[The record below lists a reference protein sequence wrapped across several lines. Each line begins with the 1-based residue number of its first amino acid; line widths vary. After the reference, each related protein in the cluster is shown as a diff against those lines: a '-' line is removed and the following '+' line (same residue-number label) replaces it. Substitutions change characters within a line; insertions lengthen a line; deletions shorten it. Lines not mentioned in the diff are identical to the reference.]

1 MTDAFAQEFQLPGIQ
16 DGEYQR
22 LLETQLVAGSSELG
36 RIVTAVDEMVLI
48 GQVRT
53 VMRKQQILVEDMLSV
68 YVLRRIGTKGRPD
81 IQVVQRILIAARQS
95 ERLGTGQKHLL
106 AAKQRNLRIR
116 KPCLSLHVIHLE
128 VLVELGDNERIVARL
143 TP

>member
-1 MTDAFAQEFQLPGIQ
+1 MIDRNEPAQNIEMTDAFAQEFQLPGIQ

-53 VMRKQQILVEDMLSV
+53 VMRKQQILVEDMLTV
-68 YVLRRIGTKGRPD
+68 
-81 IQVVQRILIAARQS
+81 
-95 ERLGTGQKHLL
+95 
-106 AAKQRNLRIR
+106 
-116 KPCLSLHVIHLE
+116 
-128 VLVELGDNERIVARL
+128 
-143 TP
+143 